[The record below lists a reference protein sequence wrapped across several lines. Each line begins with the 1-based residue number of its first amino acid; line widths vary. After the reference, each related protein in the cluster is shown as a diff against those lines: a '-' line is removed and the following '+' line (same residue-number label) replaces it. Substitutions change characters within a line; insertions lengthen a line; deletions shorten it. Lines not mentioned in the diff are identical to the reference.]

1 MLSTRYSESSQ
12 PAKKIINSCWSHFP
26 IMYVWLCGYTSRSVA
41 WIYINQLI
49 IRWVTAWLNVNI
61 AALHRVPMWVVET
74 RCHWSFGA
82 PICLQY
88 KYDIKSVNCWNSV
101 RRVSSQSKEVYFY
114 SSVFENISSFW
125 TDTVI
130 KLSLTSSCT
139 HDRPI
144 SPYKYRLS
152 NCSHH
157 RSKTTYTSSHIVKD
171 DAWWFYW
178 PYSQRWT
185 SIILGKVWI
194 FAFKQTVDIL

>member
-1 MLSTRYSESSQ
+1 MSTSQ
-12 PAKKIINSCWSHFP
+12 HF
-26 IMYVWLCGYTSRSVA
+26 IVY
-41 WIYINQLI
+41 Q
-49 IRWVTAWLNVNI
+49 
-61 AALHRVPMWVVET
+61 MWVVET
-74 RCHWSFGA
+74 RYHWSFGA

-101 RRVSSQSKEVYFY
+101 RRASSQSKEVYFH
-114 SSVFENISSFW
+114 SSVFENISFFW
-125 TDTVI
+125 TDNVI

-157 RSKTTYTSSHIVKD
+157 NHIYQQSHSKRWY
-171 DAWWFYW
+171 FYVCLMVLLTLFKT
-178 PYSQRWT
+178 PSQRWT
-185 SIILGKVWI
+185 SIILSKVWI